1 MIYLIRHGRT
11 SQNREKRLQGRSDL
25 PLDET
30 GEEQSRRLGEF
41 FRASGVRFDRVISSP
56 LNRAVQTARLAIGED
71 LPIETDMRLIE
82 MDYGPY
88 EGMDLRDPAP
98 EVLTFFSDFVH
109 NAAPLGMEPLA
120 DVTARLG
127 ALLEELR
134 REAAQRT
141 ILLSTHAI
149 ALKGALEYLDPD
161 SGGAWWSRNIGN
173 CAVFRTESA
182 PDGFTVP
189 VRIET
194 E

>member
-11 SQNREKRLQGRSDL
+11 SQNLEKRLQGRSDL

-30 GEEQSRRLGEF
+30 GVEQARRLGEF
-41 FRASGVRFDRVISSP
+41 FRAQGVSFDRVLSSP
-56 LNRAVQTARLAIGED
+56 LRRAVQTARLAAGEG
-71 LPIETDMRLIE
+71 LPIETDARLIE
-82 MDYGPY
+82 MDYSPY
-88 EGMDLRDPAP
+88 EGMDLRHPAP

-109 NAAPLGMEPLA
+109 NPAPPGMEPLA

-134 REAAQRT
+134 AEASERT

-149 ALKGALEYLDPD
+149 ALKGALEYLDPA

-173 CAVFRTESA
+173 CAAFCAAATPEGYAAAVK
-182 PDGFTVP
+182 
-189 VRIET
+189 IEA